1 MQVKSLFSGASD
13 DAFETQL
20 HHLLKQ
26 YIIYTLIILCP
37 FDMLKVKRGEIKY
50 SLIVYIFLLVFPIDL
65 CMHFKLL
72 VLYVDT
78 HNCMIQCYTL

>member
-1 MQVKSLFSGASD
+1 MQIKSLFSGASD

-37 FDMLKVKRGEIKY
+37 FDMLKVKRGEIQY
-50 SLIVYIFLLVFPIDL
+50 SLIVYFSPCIPYRFV
-65 CMHFKLL
+65 
-72 VLYVDT
+72 
-78 HNCMIQCYTL
+78 YTFQTSCFICRYS